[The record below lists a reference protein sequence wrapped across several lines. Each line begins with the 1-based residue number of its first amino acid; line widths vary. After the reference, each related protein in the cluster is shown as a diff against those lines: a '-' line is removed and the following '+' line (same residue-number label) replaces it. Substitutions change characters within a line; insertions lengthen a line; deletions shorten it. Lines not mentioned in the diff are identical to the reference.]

1 MLCRS
6 FAFWGRTHYVRNL
19 VMRRD
24 GLYEVL
30 VRAGGRKRGGARA
43 CVLRA
48 AGGLT
53 LLGPG

>member
-1 MLCRS
+1 MCRS